1 MAKAVKKKTFDARQ
15 YMELAIE
22 EMNKSK
28 NEPRPDGKV
37 PPKVGAILLFPDG
50 RVEKAH
56 RGQLRE
62 GDHAE
67 YTLIERLMQKEK
79 LDECILFTTLEPCVE
94 RNSPKVPCCRRTTNA
109 RIKTVYVGIADPD
122 PTVDG
127 KGIKHLEK
135 HGANVIM
142 FDRDLQ
148 KIIESKNK
156 KFIEQAIE
164 RKNKV
169 EEEVIEMT
177 PLELPVVTASFEEFS
192 TEALQKFINEAKLKY
207 RIEDPVFQTYLS
219 TLGVLAFDKN
229 TNRYK
234 PTGVGILL
242 FGHNPRLTFK
252 QAALKAH
259 VDYGADKIEPVT
271 FDQPLVLV
279 PDLVED
285 WLKKVIPLS
294 KDTSSF
300 KRTDV
305 ADFPIEVL
313 REAIINGLVHRS
325 FDNEGAKVSL
335 EIDNDKIVIK
345 SPGAPLPSISLEQL
359 NTFKAPSISRNPIIA
374 YVFNL
379 MGYVEETGFGM
390 RTLKSLNEKYG
401 LPLPEYTYRNPFLT
415 LTFPRTLKA
424 VRKVTSHKNLGELT
438 EKEIEGYEWI
448 KSKEAVSAREYS
460 AHFDIGYK
468 TAQRHLTKMKGLKLI
483 GDNGEPT
490 NSPKYK
496 YVVL

>member
-1 MAKAVKKKTFDARQ
+1 MAKAVKKKPFDARP
-15 YMELAIE
+15 YMELAIK
-22 EMNKSK
+22 EMNESK

-37 PPKVGAILLFPDG
+37 PPRVGAILLFPDG

-56 RGQLRE
+56 RGEFRE

-67 YTLIERLMQKEK
+67 YTLIERLLPKEK
-79 LDECILFTTLEPCVE
+79 LHECILFTTLEPCVE

-135 HGANVIM
+135 HGAQVHM

-148 KIIESKNK
+148 KKIESANR

-164 RKNKV
+164 RKNSV

-177 PLELPVVTASFEEFS
+177 PLELPVVAADFGEFS
-192 TEALQKFINEAKLKY
+192 AEALLKFINAAKLKY
-207 RIEDPVFQTYLS
+207 RIEDPEFQTYLS

-229 TNRYK
+229 TKRYK

-259 VDYGADKIEPVT
+259 VDYGGDKIEPVT

-279 PDLVED
+279 PDLVEN

-345 SPGAPLPSISLEQL
+345 SPGSPLPSISLEQL

-390 RTLKSLNEKYG
+390 RALKSLNEKYG

-415 LTFPRTLKA
+415 LTFPRTIKA
-424 VRKVTSHKNLGELT
+424 VKKVTSHKKLEELT

-448 KSKEAVSAREYS
+448 KSKETVSAREYS
-460 AHFDIGYK
+460 AHFHIGYK
-468 TAQRHLTKMKGLKLI
+468 TAQRHLTKMRGLKLI

-496 YVVL
+496 YVAL